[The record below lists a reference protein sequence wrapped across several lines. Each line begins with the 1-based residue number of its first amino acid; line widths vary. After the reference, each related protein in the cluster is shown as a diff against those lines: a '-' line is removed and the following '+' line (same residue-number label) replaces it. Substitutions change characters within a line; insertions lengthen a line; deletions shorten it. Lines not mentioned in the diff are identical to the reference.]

1 MKQPRYLSFEPDRYG
16 APRWYARVKGKPKI
30 RIHARYGSP
39 EFWTEH
45 AAAVVK
51 LLSGTVSDEPVRR
64 GSFRALCI
72 LYYASPSFTLLDKKT
87 KGWRRHALDLI
98 AHKHGALPVAQMRAK
113 HVRGFRDALQATPAA
128 SLALLKALRALFR
141 WAAEAEHVESD
152 PTIGVTAIRYASS
165 GHHPWLLDEIE
176 RYKNRHPIGTPAR
189 LAFALAYYTMGR
201 REDVARLGPQHI
213 RNGCVRFRCAKN
225 EHRNPHDADME
236 LHPELAKAIDAAPTQ
251 HLTFMTWNGKPYSPG
266 GLTRAFR
273 RWCDEAGLPP
283 HCSLHGLRK
292 AALTSIAEE
301 GGSTHELAAAG
312 GHRTLGQVENYTKT
326 ASRSKLADAAIARL
340 K

>member
-16 APRWYARVKGKPKI
+16 TPRWYARVKGKPKI
-30 RIHARYGSP
+30 RIQAPYGSP
-39 EFWTEH
+39 EFLVEH
-45 AAAVVK
+45 AAAVAK
-51 LLSGTVSDEPVRR
+51 LLSGAPLSDEPVKR

-72 LYYASPSFTLLDKKT
+72 LYYASPSFTLLNNRT
-87 KGWRRHALDLI
+87 KEWRRHALDLI
-98 AHKHGALPVAQMRAK
+98 AKNHGALPVAQMRAK

-128 SLALLKALRALFR
+128 PLALLKALRALFR
-141 WAAEAEHVESD
+141 WAVEAEHVESD
-152 PTIGVTAIRYASS
+152 PTIGVAAIRYASS
-165 GHHPWLLDEIE
+165 GHRPWSIDEIE
-176 RYKNRHPIGTPAR
+176 KYKDHHPLGTMAR

-213 RNGCVRFRCAKN
+213 RNGRVRFRYAKN

-236 LHPELAKAIDAAPTQ
+236 LHPELAKAIGAAPTL

-283 HCSLHGLRK
+283 NCSLHGLRK
-292 AALTSIAEE
+292 AALTSIAES

-312 GHRTLGQVENYTKT
+312 GHRTLGQVEN
-326 ASRSKLADAAIARL
+326 
-340 K
+340 